1 MFAPFCLSIAMLPA
15 MAAAAPAFP
24 TDVVEP
30 VQRYI
35 QANIRSDADQLA
47 LAFHPAALMYWVNA
61 DGHVVSRTQADWRAR
76 MSVSGPKPKFR
87 QAIAAVDRSGD
98 AAVVTVEG
106 TLDGKPITDY
116 MLVMKLQGQWRIVGK
131 VFAGVKRPPR
141 TDADTAQALR
151 DAVAGKLRSDL
162 SFSGSEL
169 LATQH
174 ARSLFFNLDLGQLV
188 AVSAQEWAERF
199 EQRRREGSTLKPTR
213 QEIGDVA
220 AAGDVGYAH
229 WTVDWSSG
237 NRITDY
243 ALFIRENGRWRMINT
258 AWVTH
263 DKP

>member
-1 MFAPFCLSIAMLPA
+1 MPAALYLSLAILP
-15 MAAAAPAFP
+15 AAAAPAFP
-24 TDVVEP
+24 ADVVEP
-30 VQRYI
+30 VQSYI
-35 QANIRSDADQLA
+35 QANARSDATQLA
-47 LAFHPAALMYWVNA
+47 RAFHPAALMYWVSA
-61 DGHVVSRTQADWRAR
+61 DGHVLSRTQSDWRSR
-76 MSVSGPKPKFR
+76 MSAPGAKPKF
-87 QAIAAVDRSGD
+87 QQTIAAVDRSGD
-98 AAVVTVEG
+98 AAVVTVDG
-106 TLDGKPITDY
+106 TLNGKPITDF
-116 MLVMKLQGQWRIVGK
+116 MLVMKLDGRWRIVGK
-131 VFAGVKRPPR
+131 VFANVKRPPH
-141 TDADTAQALR
+141 TDAATAQALR
-151 DAVAGKLRSDL
+151 DVVAGKLRSDL

-199 EQRRREGSTLKPTR
+199 EQRRREGSPLKPAR

-220 AAGDVGYAH
+220 AAGDVGYAR

-243 ALFIRENGRWRMINT
+243 ALFIREKGRWRMINT